1 MMGDVADQI
10 NVRAPRQVHPAPE
23 AAARGQVRHRAA
35 EARQTVP
42 GSDALTISSSGRDDA
57 GLQGMVVGIQRTAG
71 NRAVGMLLAQR
82 AARAPGAVVRS
93 PARDV
98 AAAGTRTVQRNG
110 GHQDY
115 KGGGGGE
122 TVEISWTLK
131 EMKLGLKAQL
141 KLKLSR
147 KGSKIVEA
155 PTTAG
160 PLGTE
165 SKWSLG
171 ENKATLERASGRWGR
186 KITSAPG
193 ATGLGLG
200 QDRWLSGSAVPAN
213 RQRTRGKVRPQ

>member
-1 MMGDVADQI
+1 M
-10 NVRAPRQVHPAPE
+10 
-23 AAARGQVRHRAA
+23 
-35 EARQTVP
+35 
-42 GSDALTISSSGRDDA
+42 
-57 GLQGMVVGIQRTAG
+57 VGIQRTAG
-71 NRAVGMLLAQR
+71 NRAVGMPLAQR

-93 PARDV
+93 PARDA

-115 KGGGGGE
+115 KGGGGE

-131 EMKLGLKAQL
+131 EMKFEGPAEAEIVP
-141 KLKLSR
+141 

-186 KITSAPG
+186 KITSAL
-193 ATGLGLG
+193 AQ
-200 QDRWLSGSAVPAN
+200 QDWGSGKIDGFPVCGS
-213 RQRTRGKVRPQ
+213 G